1 MVGGELVGCI
11 LIRQLSLCWPWME
24 RSGLLSVKAAV
35 CSNAGGLRAGL
46 VQGAEQR
53 KEGRAQG
60 WLWGAVVSTM
70 RTRTPLGSLTCGW
83 SVCR

>member
-1 MVGGELVGCI
+1 MHSDPSAEPLLALDGEK
-11 LIRQLSLCWPWME
+11 R
-24 RSGLLSVKAAV
+24 LLSVKAAV